1 MMELFF
7 RMLSKSFLSGES
19 AARKKKN
26 KKNKKNKKKK
36 KKTGKRKKTLTNH
49 LNYQGELWLDLGVT
63 VSSQLQRKYKG
74 LRRINQSL

>member
-1 MMELFF
+1 MELFC

-26 KKNKKNKKKK
+26 KKNKKNKKEK

-63 VSSQLQRKYKG
+63 VSSQLQRKYKR
-74 LRRINQSL
+74 L